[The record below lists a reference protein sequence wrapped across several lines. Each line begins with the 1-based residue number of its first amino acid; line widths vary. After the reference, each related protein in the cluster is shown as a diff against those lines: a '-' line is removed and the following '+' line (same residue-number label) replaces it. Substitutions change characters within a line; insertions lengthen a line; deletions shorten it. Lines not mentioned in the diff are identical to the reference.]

1 MARLHTTSVAPLQ
14 GPYQPFITCL
24 SKYPSEDFRGQ
35 LRMVPTGQSMG
46 WLVLGLALGGGC
58 GRPAVC
64 VGAQTPAGVCAL
76 EATRHVLLP
85 ACLCQGPRVGSR
97 AAEAARRGS
106 YGESARR

>member
-46 WLVLGLALGGGC
+46 WLVLGL
-58 GRPAVC
+58 
-64 VGAQTPAGVCAL
+64 
-76 EATRHVLLP
+76 
-85 ACLCQGPRVGSR
+85 PRAPFMSEKGQKWIR
-97 AAEAARRGS
+97 LA
-106 YGESARR
+106 